1 MAKGPRKH
9 LKRLAAPWH
18 WPIRRKEHPFTI
30 RTNPGPHPLKESIPL
45 GLVVQ
50 DLLQLTKTNRETR
63 GVIAR
68 GAVKV
73 DGKICKDY
81 KRPIGVM
88 DIVEVPEVNIRTRV
102 LPARRHLL
110 RLHPISQKE
119 ADVKLCKIEGKSS
132 IAKGNIQ
139 LHLHDGRTIVLPVK
153 DSKAAPK
160 EKYRCGDS
168 LLIAVPDQAIRNHV
182 PLKEG
187 ITVVITGGIDTSFV
201 GKLTKIDP
209 ETGLCAV
216 EGAEGKT
223 ILTAARYVFPLGEE
237 KPLVSVKEAG

>member
-1 MAKGPRKH
+1 MAKGARKH

-30 RTNPGPHPLKESIPL
+30 RTNPGPHPLKESVPL
-45 GLVVQ
+45 GLVVR
-50 DLLQLTKTNRETR
+50 DLLQLTKTNDETR

-81 KRPIGVM
+81 KRPVGLM
-88 DIVEVPEVNIRTRV
+88 DVVEVPEVNVRTRI

-110 RLHPISQKE
+110 RLQPISQKE

-132 IAKGNIQ
+132 VAKGNIQ
-139 LHLHDGRTIVLPVK
+139 LHLHDGRTILLPVK
-153 DSKAAPK
+153 DPRTAPK
-160 EKYRCGDS
+160 EPYHCGDS
-168 LLIAVPDQAIRNHV
+168 LLITVPSQAIRNHV

-187 ITVVITGGIDTSFV
+187 ITVVITGGIDTSFM

-209 ETGLCAV
+209 STGLCAI
-216 EGAEGKT
+216 EGTEGKT
-223 ILTAARYVFPLGEE
+223 ILTALQYVFPLGEE
-237 KPLVSVKEAG
+237 KPLVSMKEAS

>member
-1 MAKGPRKH
+1 MPKGPRKH
-9 LKRLAAPWH
+9 LKRLAAPWY

-30 RTNPGPHPLKESIPL
+30 RTNPGPHPLKESMPL
-45 GLVVQ
+45 GLVIQ
-50 DLLQLTKTNRETR
+50 DLLLLTKTNTETR

-81 KRPIGVM
+81 KRPIGLM
-88 DIVEVPEVNIRTRV
+88 DIVEVPEVSVRV
-102 LPARRHLL
+102 RALPARRHLL
-110 RLHPISQKE
+110 RLQPISQKE

-132 IAKGNIQ
+132 VAKGNIE
-139 LHLHDGRTIVLPVK
+139 LHLHDGRTILLPVK
-153 DSKAAPK
+153 DPKAAPK

-168 LLIAVPDQAIRNHV
+168 LLITVPDQAIRNHV

-187 ITVVITGGIDTSFV
+187 ITAIITGGIDMSFM
-201 GKLTKIDP
+201 GKLTKIDA
-209 ETGLCAV
+209 ETGLCAI

-223 ILTAARYVFPLGEE
+223 ILTALDYVFPLGEE
-237 KPLVSVKEAG
+237 KPLVSMKEAG